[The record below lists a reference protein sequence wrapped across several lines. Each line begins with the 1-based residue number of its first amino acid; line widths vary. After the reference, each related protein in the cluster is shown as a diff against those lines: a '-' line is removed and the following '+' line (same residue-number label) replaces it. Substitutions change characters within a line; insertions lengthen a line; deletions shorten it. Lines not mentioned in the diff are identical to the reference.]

1 MKIQERDLAGIPVLD
16 LSGEVDLQSSPE
28 LRATLQA
35 RVKAKCPVLLL
46 NFEGVTYLDSSGLA
60 TLIEYYQNSRPFGG
74 KFILYGLPPR
84 IQNVFEIAR
93 LEQIFSIHPDEA
105 SALAELRP

>member
-1 MKIQERDLAGIPVLD
+1 MPVMD

-28 LRATLQA
+28 LRAALQG
-35 RVKAKCPVLLL
+35 RIRAKCPVLLL

-74 KFILYGLPPR
+74 KFVLYGLPPR
-84 IQNVFEIAR
+84 IRNVFEIAR
-93 LEQIFSIHPDEA
+93 LEQIFSIHPDED
-105 SALAELRP
+105 SALSELRS